1 MIHTEKFKKHI
12 IFPLCALSMNIA
24 FKRKLMYLIHYSIF
38 QIGKMDM
45 NDERTLDKIH
55 NTNPYTT
62 INDYD
67 ENDIRVFA
75 DSAAHARNIEIENI
89 DRAKLNHEVVKI
101 HNRKFTAQY
110 GQDARVLIKVDLIMD
125 IIENNVMD
133 EKHFSVLCAI
143 YSCLGRNKYRIIIND
158 QIRYRALGYKNK
170 ISGVDEK
177 LLLKDKKLKNIIDN
191 LIKRKF
197 FQRAYDKRKYY
208 YSKVLSQEKLE
219 KLVEY
224 ILKMRMIERHSGKIK
239 QKRLS
244 IVKKSFQKRL
254 ENCKYDELK
263 KMKEDFL
270 NKKLEITNSKK
281 N

>member
-1 MIHTEKFKKHI
+1 
-12 IFPLCALSMNIA
+12 
-24 FKRKLMYLIHYSIF
+24 
-38 QIGKMDM
+38 MDM